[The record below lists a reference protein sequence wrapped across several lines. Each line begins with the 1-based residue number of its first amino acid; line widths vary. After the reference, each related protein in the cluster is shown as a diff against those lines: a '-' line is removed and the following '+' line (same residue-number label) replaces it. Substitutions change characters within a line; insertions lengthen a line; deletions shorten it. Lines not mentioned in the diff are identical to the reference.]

1 MVHGSVASGPPNLPL
16 VVGGRFLKKNNKQAL
31 VLQCR
36 VEIKKATTYQR
47 KTDPAYFET
56 VPSDL

>member
-1 MVHGSVASGPPNLPL
+1 VASGPPNLPL